1 MMAAWLLSSILLH
14 LGLHSALGTKP
25 ACRIRITS
33 PGLELLR
40 SEALKF
46 VAEELENISIGD
58 FTGQQGPLRYSI
70 SGVHITD
77 LDLSTASLSFHPD
90 AGLQF
95 EVKNSSISVAFH
107 RDMLYWLIQDV
118 GQINASAEGANI
130 WTVLNLSKSQHGQLR
145 ISKVSCTAS
154 IARMHAKFTGS
165 FRGFYE
171 LVSSLL
177 MTGLRFLI
185 NQQICPALE
194 HAALVLLNSLL
205 ATVPV
210 RMSVDPY
217 VGIDYSFLSDPD
229 VQTDWMDM
237 EFKGMFYPL
246 DNENDTLVN
255 NAIVPLVKSSQRM
268 VYISV
273 SEYFFDSAM
282 YSYYK
287 AGILKTEIPE
297 SKMSVDLA
305 YLLRTTFF
313 GAIILLAPTSSAKEA
328 PLLLDLEVTS
338 APHCTI
344 KPSGITVSVS
354 ALMNVILL
362 PPNSK
367 PVMLS
372 SIIMES
378 RLNAKVS
385 LKGKN
390 LGMKLDLKRFKMHS
404 SKSTLESLA
413 LIPLQTPMKA
423 LLHFTVMPIINAR
436 TLEGVQIPLPE
447 GIDLINETMRNHMGF
462 LSIGADLHFY
472 KGLREVINMNKQI
485 LSSNNT
491 TVSN

>member
-1 MMAAWLLSSILLH
+1 MAAWLLSSILL
-14 LGLHSALGTKP
+14 LFGLHTALGTKP

-33 PGLELLR
+33 PGLQLLQ
-40 SEALKF
+40 SEVLTF
-46 VAEELENISIGD
+46 VAEELENISIAD
-58 FTGQQGPLRYSI
+58 FAGKEGLIQYSI
-70 SGVHITD
+70 SGVRITD
-77 LDLSTASLSFHPD
+77 LDLSTASLSFRPGE
-90 AGLQF
+90 GLQF
-95 EVKNSSISVAFH
+95 EVKNSSISVNFQ
-107 RDMLYWLIQDV
+107 RDMLYWLVQDV

-130 WTVLNLSKSQHGQLR
+130 WTVLNLTKSKQGQLR
-145 ISKVSCTAS
+145 ISKLSCTAS
-154 IARMHAKFTGS
+154 IARMHAQFTGS

-171 LVSSLL
+171 LISSLL

-185 NQQICPALE
+185 NKQICPALE
-194 HAALVLLNSLL
+194 HSALVLLNSLL

-210 RMSVDPY
+210 RMPVDSY

-229 VQTDWMDM
+229 VKADWMDM

-246 DNENDTLVN
+246 GNENDTLVN
-255 NAIVPLVKSSQRM
+255 NAVVPLVKRSQRM

-287 AGILKTEIPE
+287 AGVLKTEIPE

-344 KPSGITVSVS
+344 KPSGITVSVN

-385 LKGKN
+385 LKGKK
-390 LGMKLDLKRFKMHS
+390 LGMKLDLKRFRMYS

-413 LIPLQTPMKA
+413 LIPLQTPIKA
-423 LLHFTVMPIINAR
+423 LVHFTVMPLINER
-436 TLEGVQIPLPE
+436 TQEGVQIPLPE

-485 LSSNNT
+485 LSSNNS
-491 TVSN
+491 TVSK